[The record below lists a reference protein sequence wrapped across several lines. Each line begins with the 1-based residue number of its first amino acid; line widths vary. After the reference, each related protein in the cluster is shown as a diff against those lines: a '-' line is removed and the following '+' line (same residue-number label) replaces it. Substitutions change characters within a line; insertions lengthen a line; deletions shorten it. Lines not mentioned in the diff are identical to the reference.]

1 MNPPEKKRRRPA
13 SSNSRAAKHNKE
25 RHCEERKRY
34 VLRAKSD
41 FNSDCFIRQ
50 PQGCCHL
57 QSPLS
62 VGRALD
68 CFVTITADLHHP
80 TGDEHG
86 AVWVISSRRVLGVIA

>member
-1 MNPPEKKRRRPA
+1 MRNRCQIGISGDGTTSYPADRGRRCLGVFMYHSVKERQRPA

-68 CFVTITADLHHP
+68 WFV
-80 TGDEHG
+80 
-86 AVWVISSRRVLGVIA
+86 